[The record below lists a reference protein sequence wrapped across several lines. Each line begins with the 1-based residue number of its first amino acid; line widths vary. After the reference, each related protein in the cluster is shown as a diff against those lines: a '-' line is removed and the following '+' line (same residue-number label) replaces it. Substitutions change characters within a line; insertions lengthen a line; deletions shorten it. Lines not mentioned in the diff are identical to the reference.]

1 MLDLFEFPELSRGVI
16 RTIKKTIDT
25 SFREFSRSYGDSIE
39 IFFYPLKVL
48 MNWVEFALV
57 SAPWPLTIIFFV
69 GVIFYLT
76 KDKKLCV
83 WSVAYML
90 FIGAFGLWE
99 DTMYT
104 LSLVL
109 VSGVLSVVMGV
120 PIGIWMSRSDRVQK
134 AINPILD
141 IMQTIPVF
149 VYLIPVLM
157 LLGLGKIP
165 GVIAMTIYAVPPIIR
180 LTDLGL
186 RQVGIGMIEAAA
198 SMGMRPHQI
207 LLLIELPLAK
217 KSILAGANQT
227 TMMAISMVV
236 IASMIGVQGLG
247 VPVLQAVQ
255 NQYIGSGI
263 ISGTA
268 IVGLAIILDRVIQ
281 NAK

>member
-1 MLDLFEFPELSRGVI
+1 MNYFLEFPELSKGVI
-16 RTIKKTIDT
+16 RAIKKSIDT

-39 IFFYPLKVL
+39 VIFYPLKFF

-57 SAPWPLTIIFFV
+57 SAPWPLTMLLFV
-69 GVIFYLT
+69 GVIFYFT
-76 KDKKLCV
+76 RDKILCAG
-83 WSVAYML
+83 SILYML
-90 FIGAFGLWE
+90 FIGVFGLWE

-104 LSLVL
+104 LSLVIA
-109 VSGVLSVVMGV
+109 SGLLSVAIGI
-120 PIGIWMSRSDRVQK
+120 PIGIWMSRTIRVQN

-141 IMQTIPVF
+141 VMQTIPIF
-149 VYLIPVLM
+149 VYLIPVVM
-157 LLGLGKIP
+157 LFGLGKIP

-180 LTDLGL
+180 LTNLGL
-186 RQVGIGMIEAAA
+186 RQVGIGMIEAAM
-198 SMGMRPHQI
+198 SMGMKPWQI
-207 LLLIELPLAK
+207 LWTIELPLSK

-227 TMMAISMVV
+227 TMMSISMVV

-263 ISGTA
+263 IAGTA

-281 NAK
+281 NTK

>member
-1 MLDLFEFPELSRGVI
+1 MLDLFEFPELDRGVI
-16 RTIKKTIDT
+16 RTIKKSIDT
-25 SFREFSRSYGDSIE
+25 SFREFSRTYGDSIE
-39 IFFYPLKVL
+39 LFFYPLKVL
-48 MNWVEFALV
+48 MNWVEFTLV
-57 SAPWPLTIIFFV
+57 SAPWPLTMIFFV
-69 GVIFYLT
+69 GVIFYFT
-76 KDKKLCV
+76 RDKKLCV
-83 WSVAYML
+83 WSLLYII
-90 FIGAFGLWE
+90 FIGAFGLWQ

-109 VSGVLSVVMGV
+109 VSGWLSIIIGI
-120 PIGIWMSRSDRVQK
+120 PIGIWMAKNNTVKRLV
-134 AINPILD
+134 NPILD
-141 IMQTIPVF
+141 IMQTIPIF
-149 VYLIPVLM
+149 VYLIPVVM

-165 GVIAMTIYAVPPIIR
+165 GLIAMTIYAVPPIIR
-180 LTDLGL
+180 LTDLGI
-186 RQVGIGMIEAAA
+186 RQVDLGMREAAL
-198 SMGMRPHQI
+198 SLGMKPFQI
-207 LLLIELPLAK
+207 LHRIELPLAK